1 VLFEEKLD
9 LFAAVLEQ
17 NRTQQ
22 PISWKGTTRAP
33 LVQKRVY
40 PGTETGRL
48 TTWIGV
54 GGSPESVVR
63 AARYGLPLTLA
74 IIGGDPRRFAPY
86 VSLYH
91 RALEQAGVGTLPIA
105 VHSPGYI
112 AETDAQ
118 AREDFWL
125 PYKGMRDRIGGER
138 GWPPMNR
145 GEFEQEIQYGSL
157 YLGSPETVAQKI
169 ASTARALGIA
179 RFDLKYSAG
188 ALPHEKM
195 MRAIELYGTRVIPR
209 VREILAEAP
218 VVA

>member
-1 VLFEEKLD
+1 
-9 LFAAVLEQ
+9 
-17 NRTQQ
+17 
-22 PISWKGTTRAP
+22 
-33 LVQKRVY
+33 
-40 PGTETGRL
+40 
-48 TTWIGV
+48 
-54 GGSPESVVR
+54 VR

-91 RALEQAGVGTLPIA
+91 RALEQSGVGELPIA

-125 PYKGMRDRIGGER
+125 PYKGMRDRIGAER

-145 GEFEQEIQYGSL
+145 NEFEQEIQFGSL

-169 ASTARALGIA
+169 ATTARTLGIA

-188 ALPHEKM
+188 MLPHEKM
-195 MRAIELYGTRVIPR
+195 MRAIELYGTRVMPR
-209 VREILAEAP
+209 VRELLAEAP
-218 VVA
+218 ALTAEP